1 MGLFMKRS
9 TNKIWRNKLEDFITD
24 LYFEQRKNCKEI
36 VEIIKKEKN
45 INTNRESVRRY
56 ISEKILHEK
65 NRKNM

>member
-1 MGLFMKRS
+1 MKRS